1 MKFPLLTAACCAGFL
16 MPGAAVLAAE
26 TPSAG
31 PRGSSNVEWIVT
43 PRPSVRQAT
52 PAGMAVP
59 PTVEPEAA
67 SEWSVL
73 LSDRTLYQVLLRWT
87 REAGWQLVWEA
98 ERDFAIDAQVALQG
112 SFLQALG
119 QAMATLSD
127 SDFPLQATANTATR
141 VVRITRYQLD
151 GDRR

>member
-1 MKFPLLTAACCAGFL
+1 M
-16 MPGAAVLAAE
+16 
-26 TPSAG
+26 
-31 PRGSSNVEWIVT
+31 
-43 PRPSVRQAT
+43 
-52 PAGMAVP
+52 
-59 PTVEPEAA
+59 
-67 SEWSVL
+67 
-73 LSDRTLYQVLLRWT
+73 
-87 REAGWQLVWEA
+87 
-98 ERDFAIDAQVALQG
+98 ALQG

>member
-1 MKFPLLTAACCAGFL
+1 MYK
-16 MPGAAVLAAE
+16 
-26 TPSAG
+26 
-31 PRGSSNVEWIVT
+31 R
-43 PRPSVRQAT
+43 
-52 PAGMAVP
+52 
-59 PTVEPEAA
+59 
-67 SEWSVL
+67 
-73 LSDRTLYQVLLRWT
+73 QVLLRWT